1 MQLCNIYD
9 ITYIYIMHTR
19 QYSKQL
25 TYFNKFNIHNN
36 LLRWDY
42 YMYFAAYE
50 ETGPER

>member
-1 MQLCNIYD
+1 
-9 ITYIYIMHTR
+9 MHTR

-25 TYFNKFNIHNN
+25 TYFNKFDTHNN

-50 ETGPER
+50 ETVAQRGEITV